1 MSDHTPGPWHLRVNP
16 VHEGQFDIRC
26 ETYGYAPLAV
36 VRGDK
41 RSTMKKSF
49 ENARLI
55 AAAPDLLEALQT
67 LLGDALQLRYDEL
80 PPESVAKAKAV
91 IAKATGQ
98 A

>member
-55 AAAPDLLEALQT
+55 AAAPDLLEAL
-67 LLGDALQLRYDEL
+67 LGFQKAWDENRL
-80 PPESVAKAKAV
+80 VTSDEAAAIRAA